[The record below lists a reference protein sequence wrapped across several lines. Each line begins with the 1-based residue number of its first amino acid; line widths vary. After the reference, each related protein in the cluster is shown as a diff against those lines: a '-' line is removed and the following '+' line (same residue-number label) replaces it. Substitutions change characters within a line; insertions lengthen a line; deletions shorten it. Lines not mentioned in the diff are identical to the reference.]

1 MKYIII
7 AIITLMSFISCV
19 ENKDIG
25 IWFREVSH
33 PTTGEPII
41 LELDMRYGYA
51 VSDGETIYIV
61 VVECITGNEI
71 KLAFTNGDFFTTTE
85 SFWHKDSF
93 ENFNNDEC
101 VGEDIQAHMKKGL
114 PLEKKKNK

>member
-1 MKYIII
+1 MKYIIM
-7 AIITLMSFISCV
+7 AIILLLSFTDGV

-33 PTTGEPII
+33 PTTGKPII

-51 VSDGETIYIV
+51 VSDGGTIYIV
-61 VVECITGNEI
+61 VVERITGREI
-71 KLAFTNGDFFTTTE
+71 KLTFTNGDFFTTTK

-93 ENFNNDEC
+93 ENFNNGEC
-101 VGEDIQAHMKKGL
+101 VGEDIQSHLKKGI
-114 PLEKKKNK
+114 PLEKNKK

>member
-51 VSDGETIYIV
+51 VSDGETIYSV
-61 VVECITGNEI
+61 TYSDVNEI
-71 KLAFTNGDFFTTTE
+71 EILVNSGE
-85 SFWHKDSF
+85 SY
-93 ENFNNDEC
+93 
-101 VGEDIQAHMKKGL
+101 
-114 PLEKKKNK
+114 